1 MVRVRQALTLI
12 VLVLLIIVMV
22 QNAQPVKF
30 RFLNW
35 TYDVSQLL
43 LVLIVFTIGFLS
55 GFGTAKWPRRRRDD
69 DFAPTETRP

>member
-1 MVRVRQALTLI
+1 MKKVKQFLFVF
-12 VLVLLIIVMV
+12 VSVVLLIVMV

-43 LVLIVFTIGFLS
+43 LVLIVLVLGFLL
-55 GFGTAKWPRRRRDD
+55 GFGTARWPRKKDD
-69 DFAPTETRP
+69 DFPPAQTQR

>member
-1 MVRVRQALTLI
+1 MNRVKQI
-12 VLVLLIIVMV
+12 LLIAVLMLLVVVMV

-43 LVLIVFTIGFLS
+43 LVLIVFVVGFLS
-55 GFGTAKWPRRRRDD
+55 GFAVAKWPRRKQDDLAPIQTRR
-69 DFAPTETRP
+69 

>member
-1 MVRVRQALTLI
+1 MNRVKQVLLI
-12 VLVLLIIVMV
+12 VVLVLLLIIMV

-43 LVLIVFTIGFLS
+43 LVLIVFALGFLG
-55 GFGTAKWPRRRRDD
+55 GFAIAKWPRRKQD
-69 DFAPTETRP
+69 DFTPPETRR